1 MAAATQD
8 CRIAATNYQAAPDNK
23 EATQTA
29 TDVQSTD
36 TQHDYQHSAPD
47 QHSSL
52 ARRCVSIAGHVYV
65 GWLCWLLT
73 VLVFAVTVAYA
84 FRPSTFTNSLTTVG
98 SSISNSIL
106 TLRLLSGITDIML
119 SVTFAAALDRLQ
131 VILINGPRGTAL
143 AKALAVHSGT
153 SYVGLA
159 VLGFGSG
166 SASLAARGFA
176 VGRLLVML
184 VIPVLGI
191 IIMSDVNTQQAST
204 NALTWTLINTEGVSF
219 FNASRAPLVA
229 VEIDRV
235 FSNSMTTWLSNSE
248 HAVDITPDDD
258 RIMSCAQ
265 LAFNGTAPTCERVI
279 YMPGSVPVALVT
291 DERKPEADLQ
301 IAFDIKGCVLRFGK
315 SDVDRSWSFNA
326 TDCITLG
333 LAQGAARLCLVN
345 NEPNVIQAKMI
356 SCPLELANQKQQC
369 LTNTSWH
376 SGAIRG
382 SNTVTT
388 TLRTNF
394 RRADV
399 AFHRANSSIAW
410 HRFIGEIEED
420 APIAAQDLL
429 AAYEDFAL
437 GSGSMANSFQRW
449 SSDSNNAPVAST
461 DTSTDSS
468 VDSYIDSISDMLNA
482 SSTSN
487 TERST
492 VKARMVERQLESSSD
507 DALADFSSLFTAFT
521 GTSVPGS
528 NPIFPMVPFMYLQV
542 CTALAAHN
550 SRTSTIC
557 TDFLQNFLA
566 IPLSWCDNLVPLR
579 AQGGGLLTT
588 DLLGPTPSDSE
599 EDSTAAQLRSFL
611 AYLGLDDATAQ
622 RLRNGLP
629 DTRVAL
635 AKLRYEIIVGRP
647 SLFAYMA
654 ISIAILALCFAILVV
669 GTRDLESPGYW
680 PLLDAMIKYAMMSN
694 GRVVDGSDT
703 RDLDYTSQRRLIE
716 DTRVTRR

>member
-1 MAAATQD
+1 MA
-8 CRIAATNYQAAPDNK
+8 
-23 EATQTA
+23 
-29 TDVQSTD
+29 
-36 TQHDYQHSAPD
+36 
-47 QHSSL
+47 
-52 ARRCVSIAGHVYV
+52 
-65 GWLCWLLT
+65 
-73 VLVFAVTVAYA
+73 VL
-84 FRPSTFTNSLTTVG
+84 
-98 SSISNSIL
+98 I
-106 TLRLLSGITDIML
+106 
-119 SVTFAAALDRLQ
+119 
-131 VILINGPRGTAL
+131 RGT
-143 AKALAVHSGT
+143 G
-153 SYVGLA
+153 
-159 VLGFGSG
+159 
-166 SASLAARGFA
+166 
-176 VGRLLVML
+176 
-184 VIPVLGI
+184 
-191 IIMSDVNTQQAST
+191 DVNTQQAST

-248 HAVDITPDDD
+248 HAIDITPDGA
-258 RIMSCAQ
+258 RKMSCEK
-265 LAFNGTAPTCERVI
+265 LPFDSTTPTCERVI

-291 DERKPEADLQ
+291 DEREPEADLQ
-301 IAFDIKGCVLRFGK
+301 IAFDIKGYVLRFGK
-315 SDVDRSWSFNA
+315 SDVDGSWSFNA
-326 TDCITLG
+326 SDCIILG

-356 SCPLELANQKQQC
+356 SCPLELANEKQQC

-388 TLRTNF
+388 TLKTNF

-410 HRFIGEIEED
+410 HRFIGETEED
-420 APIAAQDLL
+420 APVAAQDLL

-437 GSGSMANSFQRW
+437 GSGSMANSFQKW
-449 SSDSNNAPVAST
+449 SSTSNDAPAAST
-461 DTSTDSS
+461 DTSTASS
-468 VDSYIDSISDMLNA
+468 NDLFGDAIESILNA

-507 DALADFSSLFTAFT
+507 DALADFSSLFATFA
-521 GTSVPGS
+521 GTSLPGS

-542 CTALAAHN
+542 CTALAAQN
-550 SRTSTIC
+550 PRTSTIC

-566 IPLSWCDNLVPLR
+566 IPLSWCDNLIPLR
-579 AQGGGLLTT
+579 AQGGGLLTN
-588 DLLGPTPSDSE
+588 DILGPTPSSSE
-599 EDSTAAQLRSFL
+599 EDSTATQVRSFL

-635 AKLRYEIIVGRP
+635 AKLRYEIVVGRP

-654 ISIAILALCFAILVV
+654 ISIVILALCFAILVV

-680 PLLDAMIKYAMMSN
+680 PLLDAMIKYALMLN
-694 GRVVDGSDT
+694 GPGIDERDT
-703 RDLDYTSQRRLIE
+703 RDLNYNSRRRLVD
-716 DTRVTRR
+716 DTMVTVQ

>member
-1 MAAATQD
+1 MT
-8 CRIAATNYQAAPDNK
+8 TNHVRSGN
-23 EATQTA
+23 
-29 TDVQSTD
+29 
-36 TQHDYQHSAPD
+36 SA
-47 QHSSL
+47 QRYL
-52 ARRCVSIAGHVYV
+52 TIAGHVYL
-65 GWLCWLLT
+65 GWLCWLIT
-73 VLVFAVTVAYA
+73 VLVFSLAVAYA
-84 FRPSTFTNSLTTVG
+84 SRPSTFVKSLATVG

-131 VILINGPRGTAL
+131 VILINGSGGTAL
-143 AKALAVHSGT
+143 ARALAVHSGT
-153 SYVGLA
+153 SYIGLA

-166 SASLAARGFA
+166 STCLAARGFA

-191 IIMSDVNTQQAST
+191 IIMSDVSTQLAFTNVAS
-204 NALTWTLINTEGVSF
+204 WTLDNTEGVSF

-229 VEIDRV
+229 MEVDRI

-248 HAVDITPDDD
+248 HAVDITPDSSKT
-258 RIMSCAQ
+258 MSCAQ
-265 LAFNGTAPTCERVI
+265 LSTTGDNLTCERVV
-279 YMPGSVPVALVT
+279 YMPGSVLVALVT
-291 DERKPEADLQ
+291 DDREPEADVQ
-301 IAFDIKGCVLRFGK
+301 TAFDVKGYILRFGK
-315 SDVDRSWSFNA
+315 SDVNGSWSFNA
-326 TDCITLG
+326 SNCITLG
-333 LAQGAARLCLVN
+333 PEQGAARLCLAN
-345 NEPNVIQAKMI
+345 TTPSTNQAK
-356 SCPLELANQKQQC
+356 LATLKQQC
-369 LTNTSWH
+369 RSNTSWY
-376 SGAIRG
+376 SGGVRG
-382 SNTVTT
+382 SNIVTT
-388 TLRTNF
+388 TLETKF

-399 AFHRANSSIAW
+399 AFHRANTTIAW
-410 HRFIGEIEED
+410 HRFLGDTEED
-420 APIAAQDLL
+420 APVAARDLL
-429 AAYEDFAL
+429 FAYEDFAL
-437 GSGSMANSFQRW
+437 GSGSMANSFQKW
-449 SSDSNNAPVAST
+449 SSTSNNAPVAST

-507 DALADFSSLFTAFT
+507 DALADFSSLFTAFA
-521 GTSVPGS
+521 GTSLPGS
-528 NPIFPMVPFMYLQV
+528 NPIFPMMPFMYLQV

-550 SRTSTIC
+550 PRTSTIC

-566 IPLSWCDNLVPLR
+566 IPLSWCDNLMPLR
-579 AQGGGLLTT
+579 AQGGGLLTN
-588 DLLGPTPSDSE
+588 DILGPTSSGSE
-599 EDSTAAQLRSFL
+599 EDSKAAQLRSFL
-611 AYLGLDDATAQ
+611 AYLGWDDATAQ

-694 GRVVDGSDT
+694 GQVVDGRTMCDKG
-703 RDLDYTSQRRLIE
+703 YKSQRKLVD
-716 DTRVTRR
+716 DTMVTVR